1 MSPSHAC
8 FCFNCLM
15 EEVSATSCYNSL
27 LQQYSSFQHQRG
39 NEEFKFQNWHHTE
52 EFLKTHVR
60 GPQPSFFLLLRRT
73 ELRQVPQGMR
83 HQFRHENQVV
93 YEWEQTL
100 SDLNIFIK
108 VPTGIK
114 AKQLYVDIS
123 NKHLRVGIV
132 PNPPYLEVCLLE
144 SLMSLCKSP
153 LMLP

>member
-1 MSPSHAC
+1 
-8 FCFNCLM
+8 
-15 EEVSATSCYNSL
+15 
-27 LQQYSSFQHQRG
+27 
-39 NEEFKFQNWHHTE
+39 
-52 EFLKTHVR
+52 
-60 GPQPSFFLLLRRT
+60 
-73 ELRQVPQGMR
+73 MR
-83 HQFRHENQVV
+83 HQFRHENQFV

-144 SLMSLCKSP
+144 GLMSLCKSP
-153 LMLP
+153 